1 MNDSLDRLS
10 SKVDSLCTHNKML
23 ETKIPQVAQQVAS
36 PSQTSGIFP
45 RQPEANPNGQM
56 NDITLTNGRQ
66 LEDLVVEKY

>member
-1 MNDSLDRLS
+1 
-10 SKVDSLCTHNKML
+10 ML